1 MAIIQREITDLQVFI
16 TENKHTDT
24 VSTWSWGIADSSEN
38 PVLMS
43 IRAFNTEEEAT
54 KNIQKLF
61 RGWGLEIEGAL

>member
-24 VSTWSWGIADSSEN
+24 VSTWSWGIADSSGN

-43 IRAFNTEEEAT
+43 IRAFNTEENAT
-54 KNIQKLF
+54 SNIQKLF
-61 RGWGLEIEGAL
+61 AGWGLEIEGTL